1 VARRLLLRPA
11 VGERLLTTK
20 LQILS
25 GVGPRRPSLAL
36 SILTGRVAHTDDIEI
51 VPEPL
56 KLVSAPQRLHARTV
70 YLAER
75 HLHDLDRIIQ
85 AWQLA
90 EPRRLTRSAVLRRA
104 VEHLRSAVDA
114 DPAKSLLENE

>member
-1 VARRLLLRPA
+1 MGQGWRDEIWLAILRRLWLKWRCCGRIGRAKIAPQGICGSGLVDLLSELLR
-11 VGERLLTTK
+11 
-20 LQILS
+20 
-25 GVGPRRPSLAL
+25 
-36 SILTGRVAHTDDIEI
+36 TGRMNEMGRFEGHDI
-51 VPEPL
+51 
-56 KLVSAPQRLHARTV
+56 
-70 YLAER
+70 
-75 HLHDLDRIIQ
+75 DRIIQ